1 MIEYSLKRMFGLQER
16 VVVLTGAAG
25 GIGSAIACG
34 MASVG
39 AVMAL
44 CDINTAQLAE
54 VEKKITAAGGRAS
67 SHVMDVTQKGSIHAC
82 IQEIHTKYGRI
93 DVLINCAGINV
104 REGIMDVPEERYDK
118 IMAIN
123 LKGVFMVSR
132 EVAPIMKAQNA
143 GSIINIGSHN
153 TGSIL
158 GGCSVYGATKC
169 GVLSF
174 TRSMAVEWAKYLFA
188 QTVSAPD
195 ISVPS

>member
-1 MIEYSLKRMFGLQER
+1 MIEDSLKRMFGLQER

-158 GGCSVYGATKC
+158 GGMQRIWCDKVRRTLVHQIHGC
-169 GVLSF
+169 
-174 TRSMAVEWAKYLFA
+174 
-188 QTVSAPD
+188 
-195 ISVPS
+195 